1 MPLFFTISK
10 RLSLIFQ
17 KKISK
22 LNKLAFHITNPE
34 SIVQAAYFVCLIL
47 CVLFCKKWLILYV
60 FRLVKLLNK
69 QPGTVTLFSGIDP
82 TTGSSD
88 ASTSETS
95 ESEAPDE
102 EEEDDEV

>member
-1 MPLFFTISK
+1 M
-10 RLSLIFQ
+10 
-17 KKISK
+17 
-22 LNKLAFHITNPE
+22 
-34 SIVQAAYFVCLIL
+34 
-47 CVLFCKKWLILYV
+47 YV
-60 FRLVKLLNK
+60 FRFVKLLNK
-69 QPGTVTLFSGIDP
+69 QPGTVTHFLGIDP